1 METLLLTVSGT
12 DRPGV
17 TAALTEAL
25 SHLPIT
31 VVDLEQIVIRGHLTL
46 GMLLAAESNGDLAR
60 EILSEAAQVAQ
71 GIIGREGMELS
82 VVHGTD
88 ALAAHHSGALLVTVL
103 GLPLRPAAVAAI
115 TSRIAS
121 LGANIHRISRVAAY
135 PVTAIEFEVTGA
147 EQSQLRA
154 ALAEQAAASSVDIAV
169 QRAGLARRSAHLVVM
184 DVDSTL
190 IQDEV
195 IELLAV
201 HANNGAAVAEITE
214 RAMRGELD
222 FAESLRERVALL
234 AGLPE
239 SILTDVRE
247 QIRLT
252 PGARTLT
259 RTLSRLGYHLALVS
273 GGFHEVIDPIAED
286 LGIEHVRANRLEV
299 REGVLTGRVVPPIVD
314 RAGKA
319 QALCDF
325 AAEHGVPLSRTVAI
339 GDGAND
345 LDMLGVAGLGVAFN
359 AKPLVRAAADAAVN
373 VPYLDAVLYL
383 LGITREQIEQADL
396 EDGIVTSSPLVEH
409 HHARTI

>member
-1 METLLLTVSGT
+1 
-12 DRPGV
+12 
-17 TAALTEAL
+17 
-25 SHLPIT
+25 
-31 VVDLEQIVIRGHLTL
+31 
-46 GMLLAAESNGDLAR
+46 
-60 EILSEAAQVAQ
+60 
-71 GIIGREGMELS
+71 
-82 VVHGTD
+82 
-88 ALAAHHSGALLVTVL
+88 
-103 GLPLRPAAVAAI
+103 
-115 TSRIAS
+115 
-121 LGANIHRISRVAAY
+121 
-135 PVTAIEFEVTGA
+135 
-147 EQSQLRA
+147 
-154 ALAEQAAASSVDIAV
+154 
-169 QRAGLARRSAHLVVM
+169 M

-234 AGLPE
+234 AGLPD

-259 RTLSRLGYHLALVS
+259 RTVSRLGYHLALVS

-299 REGVLTGRVVPPIVD
+299 RDGVLTGRVVPPIVD

-325 AAEHGVPLSRTVAI
+325 AAEHCVPLSRTVAI

>member
-1 METLLLTVSGT
+1 MDTLLLTVSGT
-12 DRPGV
+12 DRPGL

-25 SHLPIT
+25 AHLPVTI
-31 VVDLEQIVIRGHLTL
+31 VDLEQIVIRGHLTL
-46 GMLLAAESNGDLAR
+46 GMLLAAESEPDRAHQ
-60 EILSEAAQVAQ
+60 ILHEAARVATVLMD
-71 GIIGREGMELS
+71 GEEMEIS

-88 ALAAHHSGALLVTVL
+88 ALASHHTNALLVTVL
-103 GLPLRPAAVAAI
+103 GLPLRPAAVAAL
-115 TSRIAS
+115 TARMAA

-147 EQSQLRA
+147 EQDALRT
-154 ALAEQAAASSVDIAV
+154 ALAEQAAASGVDVAV
-169 QRAGLARRSAHLVVM
+169 QRAGLARRGAHLVIM

-195 IELLAV
+195 IELLALR
-201 HANNGAAVAEITE
+201 ADCGDAVAEITE

-222 FAESLRERVALL
+222 FAASLRERVALL

-239 SILTDVRE
+239 SVLDDVRD
-247 QIRLT
+247 QVQLT

-259 RTLSRLGYHLALVS
+259 RTLARLGYHVALVS
-273 GGFHEVIDPIAED
+273 GGFHEVVDPIAHD

-299 REGVLTGRVVPPIVD
+299 RDGHLTGRVIPPILD

-319 QALCDF
+319 AALRDF
-325 AAEHGVPLSRTVAI
+325 AAEHAVPLSRTVAI

-345 LDMLGVAGLGVAFN
+345 LDMLAAAGLGIAFN

-383 LGITREQIEQADL
+383 LGITREQIEQADI
-396 EDGIVTSSPLVEH
+396 EDGVVTAAPSVSH
-409 HHARTI
+409 HHRPA

>member
-1 METLLLTVSGT
+1 MDTLLLTISGT

-25 SHLPIT
+25 AHLPVTI
-31 VVDLEQIVIRGHLTL
+31 VDLEQIVIRGHLTL
-46 GMLLAAESNGDLAR
+46 GMLLAAEHEGPDATDVLH
-60 EILSEAAQVAQ
+60 EAARVATDLMA
-71 GIIGREGMELS
+71 GESLEIA

-88 ALAAHHSGALLVTVL
+88 ALATHHSGALLVTVL
-103 GLPLRPAAVAAI
+103 GLPLRPAALAAI
-115 TSRIAS
+115 TTRMAA

-147 EQSQLRA
+147 EQSALRS
-154 ALAEQAAASSVDIAV
+154 ALAAQAAASSVDVAV
-169 QRAGLARRSAHLVVM
+169 QRAGLARRSAHLVIM

-195 IELLAV
+195 IELLAAR
-201 HANNGAAVAEITE
+201 ANCGDAVADITE

-222 FAESLRERVALL
+222 FAESLQERVALL
-234 AGLPE
+234 AGLPVGVLDE
-239 SILTDVRE
+239 VRD
-247 QIRLT
+247 QVRLT

-259 RTLSRLGYHLALVS
+259 RTLARLGYHLALVS
-273 GGFHEVIDPIAED
+273 GGFHEVIDPLADD
-286 LGIEHVRANRLEV
+286 LGIHHVRANRLEV
-299 REGVLTGRVVPPIVD
+299 LDGHLTGRVIPPIVD

-319 QALCDF
+319 DALREF

-345 LDMLGVAGLGVAFN
+345 LDMLSVAGLGVAFN

-396 EDGIVTSSPLVEH
+396 EDGIVTASPMVSH
-409 HHARTI
+409 HHLSG